1 MAFSLSDWDGSGGGG
16 GKLPVK
22 AELTTS
28 PGISVLEGPTT
39 NVKSGTQKSTVKTA
53 VKPTKTRAMRKRDL
67 TEEEYFNPP
76 TPTYSSGD
84 LGISLLS
91 RVPGVT
97 SLPIIGEK
105 IKKAATEQKG
115 KIGSIELDVL
125 ARNPWLFNVPVLG
138 NYIKDRAFR
147 AASTGEGTVKSGES
161 IAASDMQT
169 KGGMDFKNYKNRL
182 SLLRQYIYGDQN
194 LPKAPFTPSDDY
206 YKFLPTY
213 SLKQKLGSSKVNDYF
228 GNIVKM
234 YNAPTQP
241 FKINDGVNTFLPTQ
255 LRNSARFKGLLSDL
269 ENVTKTGKPKFYS
282 GTTTNTNNLPLNLF
296 YNSPPD
302 FGHYKSGFAM
312 DKELGLPY
320 AFVADAWDFYP
331 QDYEK
336 FWNQDA
342 DPNNSDKMNK
352 KQYSTS
358 AYQQAFLMHKA
369 GNPYKIYERSYID
382 PKTKRI
388 ISDEEILRRRNMLR
402 SMRKTK

>member
-1 MAFSLSDWDGSGGGG
+1 MAFSLSDWDGSGGG

-28 PGISVLEGPTT
+28 PGISALDGPTT

-67 TEEEYFNPP
+67 TEQEYFNPP

-84 LGISLLS
+84 VGISLLS

-105 IKKAATEQKG
+105 IKKAATEQEG

-147 AASTGEGTVKSGES
+147 AASTGEGTVKTGES
-161 IAASDMQT
+161 IAASDMQA
-169 KGGMDFKNYKNRL
+169 KGMMDYKNYRNRL
-182 SLLRQYIYGDQN
+182 SLLRQYIYGDQD

-213 SLKQKLGSSKVNDYF
+213 SLKQKLGSSKINDYF
-228 GNIVKM
+228 GNIVNM
-234 YNAPTQP
+234 SNAPTQP
-241 FKINDGVNTFLPTQ
+241 IKFNNRANTYLPEQ
-255 LRNSARFKGLLSDL
+255 QRNSERFKGLLADL

-282 GTTTNTNNLPLNLF
+282 GTTTNTKNLPLNLF
-296 YNSPPD
+296 YNSIPD

-342 DPNNSDKMNK
+342 DPNNPEKLNTNP
-352 KQYSTS
+352 YSTS

-388 ISDEEILRRRNMLR
+388 ISDEEILKRRNMLK
-402 SMRKTK
+402 SMKRTK

>member
-1 MAFSLSDWDGSGGGG
+1 MAFSLSDWDGTGG

-28 PGISVLEGPTT
+28 PGFSALGGPTT

-53 VKPTKTRAMRKRDL
+53 VKPTRGRVMQKRDL
-67 TEEEYFNPP
+67 TAEEYFNPP

-84 LGISLLS
+84 MGVSLLS
-91 RVPGVT
+91 KVPGIT

-105 IKKAATEQKG
+105 IKKAATEQEG

-147 AASTGEGTVKSGES
+147 AASTGEGTVKTGES
-161 IAASDMQT
+161 IAASDMQA
-169 KGGMDFKNYKNRL
+169 KGGMDFKNYRNRL

-194 LPKAPFTPSDDY
+194 FPKAPFTPSDDY

-213 SLKQKLGSSKVNDYF
+213 SLKQKLGSSKINDYF
-228 GNIVKM
+228 GNIIKM
-234 YNAPTQP
+234 SNAPTQSS
-241 FKINDGVNTFLPTQ
+241 KINDGVNTFLPTQ
-255 LRNSARFKGLLSDL
+255 LRNSARFKGLLADL

-282 GTTTNTNNLPLNLF
+282 GTTTNEKNLPLNLF
-296 YNSPPD
+296 YNNIPD

-342 DPNNSDKMNK
+342 DPNNPDKINE
-352 KQYSTS
+352 KQYNTS

-388 ISDEEILRRRNMLR
+388 ISDEEILKRRNMLK